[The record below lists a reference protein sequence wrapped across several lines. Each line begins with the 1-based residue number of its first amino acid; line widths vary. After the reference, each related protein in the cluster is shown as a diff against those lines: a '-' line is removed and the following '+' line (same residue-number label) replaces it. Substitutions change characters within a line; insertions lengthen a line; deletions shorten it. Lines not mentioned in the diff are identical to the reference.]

1 MGLLAPLFALGAV
14 LAALP
19 YFLHRLNTVTPDQ
32 QEFASAML
40 LSPTQKREHVRKQLR
55 YLILMIL
62 RILLLLAIVFAFARP
77 FMDED
82 SMPVYSEGAVNHLLL
97 IDVSASMSG
106 ADKLDNVKQAAKDF
120 VRSMKRGDQAQLFL
134 ADNQLRSIAGP
145 SLEPNTLIAAI
156 DDIEVSRFK
165 LDYGVMMS
173 GLSSRFPD
181 DWFDHKIHLFSDLQ
195 QSGMPRQFAK
205 LIPELP
211 ANANVELAFYS
222 ERLENSANWLIEFID
237 TDGDQVR
244 VGIKGYQSDQ
254 QSRAITLVVNDEEIA
269 EQSIDVSPSGRAIV
283 IFDGV
288 QFKPEINRVR
298 ASLLQPDALEVD
310 NHFNYA
316 VDRSPPEPVPL
327 ITVNPYSRSVTYMST
342 ALRTVGAPGNSQTA
356 ANWTVEPVMV
366 DNFNPRTL
374 ERYNWVLIDDIGAIP
389 QALEE
394 ELVRFLQAGGAV
406 FAAAGERTLGLT
418 QVPLSGHSVS
428 DDADGSLAIAQ
439 QSFLGVSRVESS
451 HPILE
456 GLKGWVDISISQS
469 LSIEVN
475 ESDRV
480 LAWLSNGQPLIIELR
495 VGRGRLVVL
504 TTSLDNE
511 WNNIPVKPLFV
522 GLIGQAANYLSQRE
536 AVTIQKLAGDYLRD
550 DEFSGVG
557 ALNGEQSAA
566 GQIIDPFGETLV
578 ELGST
583 SNLSQRQLI
592 HTGFY
597 ELHNASGQSLVGVNI
612 APAESDT
619 SSLSEEHLEQ
629 WVAAVSGQAENIR
642 NVKFEESE
650 SGLKNDGKPV
660 IEFWRILVM
669 LALFLLLAE
678 SLLSTFY
685 LRRAQLIESQGANT

>member
-14 LAALP
+14 LGALP
-19 YFLHRLNTVTPDQ
+19 FFLHRLNTATPDQ

-40 LSPTQKREHVRKQLR
+40 LSPTQKREHVRKQVR
-55 YLILMIL
+55 YLVLMIL

-77 FMDED
+77 FMDEEPL
-82 SMPVYSEGAVNHLLL
+82 PVYSEGAVNHILV
-97 IDVSASMSG
+97 IDISASMIGS
-106 ADKLDNVKQAAKDF
+106 DKLDNAKQAATDII
-120 VRSMKRGDQAQLFL
+120 RSMKSGDQVQLFL
-134 ADNQLRSIAGP
+134 ADNHLRSIAGP
-145 SLEPNTLIAAI
+145 SLEMNALITAI
-156 DDIEVSRFK
+156 DEIEASRFK

-173 GLSSRFPD
+173 GLSNKFPD
-181 DWFDHKIHLFSDLQ
+181 DFFDHTIHLFSDLQ
-195 QSGMPRQFAK
+195 QSGMPLQFAK

-211 ANANVELAFYS
+211 ANANVKLALYPA
-222 ERLENSANWLIEFID
+222 RPENPSNWLVEFID
-237 TDGDQVR
+237 TDGGQVR

-254 QSRAITLVVNDEEIA
+254 QSRTIRLVVNDEEIA
-269 EQSIDVSPSGRAIV
+269 EQSIDVLPSGRAIV
-283 IFDGV
+283 LFNEV
-288 QFKPEINRVR
+288 QFKPGINRVR
-298 ASLLQPDALEVD
+298 ASLLQSDALEND
-310 NHFNYA
+310 NHFNFA

-366 DNFNPRTL
+366 DNFDPRTL
-374 ERYNWVLIDDIGAIP
+374 ERYNWVLVDDIGAIP
-389 QALEE
+389 KPLED
-394 ELVRFLQAGGAV
+394 ELVQFLQSGGAI

-418 QVPLSGHSVS
+418 QVPLSGHAVP
-428 DDADGSLAIAQ
+428 DNADISSATAQ
-439 QSFLGVSRVESS
+439 QSFFDVSRVESS
-451 HPILE
+451 HPILD
-456 GLKGWVDISISQS
+456 GLKGWADISISQS
-469 LSIEVN
+469 LLIEAS

-480 LAWLSNGQPLIIELR
+480 LAWLSNGQPLLVEQR
-495 VGRGRLVVL
+495 VGRGRLVIL

-522 GLIGQAANYLSQRE
+522 GFISQVANYLSQRE

-550 DEFSGVG
+550 DEFFGLG
-557 ALNGEQSAA
+557 AQQGEQSTA
-566 GQIIDPFGETLV
+566 GQIIDPFGDTLV
-578 ELGST
+578 ALGST
-583 SNLSQRQLI
+583 SNLSQRRLD

-597 ELHNASGQSLVGVNI
+597 ELHNSGGQSLVGVNI

-619 SSLSEEHLEQ
+619 TFLSEEHLEQ
-629 WVAAVSGQAENIR
+629 WVAAVSGQAETIG

-650 SGLKNDGKPV
+650 SGLKHDGKPV